1 MERSGK
7 SLPYTNLQ
15 TNISEMRKYFLATAL
30 VACFSCANAQTFD
43 MTVPQPSYSDATGY
57 GWDVVEAP
65 TAKELKA
72 GLSRPVFFS
81 VKVPD
86 GNYKVTVILCPVFQG
101 GSLSGYGSL

>member
-1 MERSGK
+1 
-7 SLPYTNLQ
+7 
-15 TNISEMRKYFLATAL
+15 MRKYFLATAL
-30 VACFSCANAQTFD
+30 VACFSCANAQTYD

-65 TAKELKA
+65 TAKELKT

-86 GNYKVTVILCPVFQG
+86 GNYKVTVTI
-101 GSLSGYGSL
+101 GSKKHKGNTGYNFRVYYRHIRNIQHNRLWQLLH